1 MFVSLQFKL
10 ELKKEDKEKLIRL
23 MRKQSSAIRVAYNM
37 LKELEKEKTK
47 NPHAQIYHRLR
58 QLFPELPTK
67 YIDSAIYKAKQYP
80 TDKPVVFGSKKLFEK
95 LCKNHLTGKTREE
108 LKKQWRELRQGT
120 LISIGSRH
128 EAVKGNLL
136 LRFMELDG
144 KLHLRITTGNREF
157 IYAKVLREPSNSKD
171 KWLTFMAMLL
181 ESWQTQNYFAYT
193 VELKLRDGETY
204 GSVSFELPTPEVKYT
219 KENGVIAIDTNASPI
234 HLAIAEVSKT
244 GELLSYQTIS
254 LHHLL
259 GLSQNSK
266 DHQEWILA
274 HQLLDLAIQKGKA
287 IAVENL
293 KKLKK
298 GMRGDGKATLRKRLH
313 QWNAKKFL
321 QKLKRVAMLK
331 GVEVIEVNPA
341 YTSVIGMLKYAPQ
354 LSIDK
359 DIAGAYVIGRRALG
373 FKEDTP
379 ENYEKLLKDRTY
391 LEFALKRYEER
402 EKELRELLEKETNQY
417 KRNALKSELRSVE
430 NSKKL
435 LTHLVQSLQSES
447 SSCEGTYGRNPEQGR
462 VTKTTLQ
469 SAWQVLKVALL
480 FPILGKVLPRDLS
493 PLKPVLVE
501 GVWDRV
507 RSRLVPLEAGGTV
520 PTRDFQNSLKD
531 DKAQVSKR
539 ARAFLSLSMPSFI
552 ISSERQ

>member
-10 ELKKEDKEKLIRL
+10 ELKREDKEKLIKL

-37 LKELEKEKTK
+37 LRELEKEKTR

-58 QLFPELPTK
+58 LLFPELPTR

-80 TDKPVVFGSKKLFEK
+80 TDKPVIFGGKRLFEK
-95 LCKNHLTGKTREE
+95 LCKNHLSGKAREK

-120 LISIGSRH
+120 LISIGSKSD
-128 EAVKGNLL
+128 KGNRLT
-136 LRFMELDG
+136 RFEDKEG
-144 KLHLRITTGNREF
+144 RLHLRITTGNREF
-157 IYAKVLREPSNSKD
+157 IYAKVLREPSNNKD

-181 ESWQTQNYFAYT
+181 ESRQTKNYFPYT
-193 VELKLRDGETY
+193 VELKLKNGEVY
-204 GSVSFELPTPEVKYT
+204 GSVSFEIPTPEVRYT

-244 GELLSYQTIS
+244 GDLLSYQTIS
-254 LHHLL
+254 LHHLI

-274 HQLLDLAIQKGKA
+274 HKIVDLAIEKGKA

-298 GMRGDGKATLRKRLH
+298 GMRGDGKAKLRKRLH

-321 QKLKRVAMLK
+321 QKLKRVAMIK
-331 GVEVIEVNPA
+331 GVEVIEVHPA

-373 FKEDTP
+373 FKEDMP
-379 ENYEKLLKDRTY
+379 ENYERLLKDKAY

-402 EKELRELLEKETNQY
+402 EKELRELVEKESNEY
-417 KRNALKSELRSVE
+417 KRNSLKSELRNVQYAKE
-430 NSKKL
+430 L
-435 LTHLVQSLQSES
+435 LANLIQSLQSEP
-447 SSCEGTYGRNPEQGR
+447 SSCKGANGRNPEQGR
-462 VTKTTLQ
+462 GSKASFV
-469 SAWQVLKVALL
+469 AWQVLKVALL

-520 PTRDFQNSLKD
+520 PIRDF
-531 DKAQVSKR
+531 
-539 ARAFLSLSMPSFI
+539 
-552 ISSERQ
+552 

>member
-1 MFVSLQFKL
+1 MFISLQFKL
-10 ELKKEDKEKLIRL
+10 ELKREDKEKLIKL

-58 QLFPELPTK
+58 QLFPDLPTK

-80 TDKPVVFGSKKLFEK
+80 RDKIVVFGSKRLFEK
-95 LCKNHLTGKTREE
+95 LCKNHLSGKAREK

-120 LISIGSRH
+120 LIAIGSKH
-128 EAVKGNLL
+128 KTAQGNLL

-171 KWLTFMAMLL
+171 KWITFMAMLL
-181 ESWQTQNYFAYT
+181 ESWQTQSYFPYT
-193 VELKLRDGETY
+193 VELKLRNGEVY
-204 GSVSFELPTPEVKYT
+204 GSVSFEIPKPEVKYT
-219 KENGVIAIDTNASPI
+219 RENGVIAVDTNASPI
-234 HLAIAEVSKT
+234 HLAVAEVSKT
-244 GELLSYQTIS
+244 GELVSYQTIS

-274 HQLLDLAIQKGKA
+274 HKIVDLAIQKGKA

-298 GMRGDGKATLRKRLH
+298 GMRGDGKAELRKRLH

-341 YTSVIGMLKYAPQ
+341 YTSIIGMLKYAPQ
-354 LSIDK
+354 LNIDK
-359 DIAGAYVIGRRALG
+359 DVAGAYVIGRRALG
-373 FKEDTP
+373 FKEDMP
-379 ENYEKLLKDRTY
+379 ENYEKLLKDKAY

-402 EKELRELLEKETNQY
+402 EKELRELIEKESNEY
-417 KRNALKSELRSVE
+417 KRNALKTELKNVE
-430 NSKKL
+430 NAKKL
-435 LTHLVQSLQSES
+435 LVNLIQSLQSES
-447 SSCEGTYGRNPEQGR
+447 SSCEGANGRNPEQGE
-462 VTKTTLQ
+462 TKKVSQ
-469 SAWQVLKVALL
+469 SAWQVLRVALL
-480 FPILGKVLPRDLS
+480 FPILGKVLPRDFS
-493 PLKPVLVE
+493 PLKPILVE
-501 GVWDRV
+501 GVWDR
-507 RSRLVPLEAGGTV
+507 
-520 PTRDFQNSLKD
+520 
-531 DKAQVSKR
+531 
-539 ARAFLSLSMPSFI
+539 
-552 ISSERQ
+552 

>member
-1 MFVSLQFKL
+1 M
-10 ELKKEDKEKLIRL
+10 
-23 MRKQSSAIRVAYNM
+23 
-37 LKELEKEKTK
+37 EKEKTR

-80 TDKPVVFGSKKLFEK
+80 TDRPVVFGGKRLFEK
-95 LCKNHLTGKTREE
+95 LCKNHLIGEVRER

-120 LISIGSRH
+120 LIGIGSKH
-128 EAVKGNLL
+128 KTAQGNLL

-157 IYAKVLREPSNSKD
+157 IYAKVLREPSNSK
-171 KWLTFMAMLL
+171 
-181 ESWQTQNYFAYT
+181 
-193 VELKLRDGETY
+193 ELKLRDGEVY

-219 KENGVIAIDTNASPI
+219 KEKGVIAIDTNASPI
-234 HLAIAEVSKT
+234 HLAVAEVSKT

-266 DHQEWILA
+266 DQQEWILT
-274 HQLLDLAIQKGKA
+274 HKIVDLAIQKGKA
-287 IAVENL
+287 IAIENL

-298 GMRGDGKATLRKRLH
+298 GNRGDGKAKLRKRLH

-331 GVEVIEVNPA
+331 GVEVVEVNPA
-341 YTSVIGMLKYAPQ
+341 YTSTIGMLKYAPQ
-354 LSIDK
+354 LNIDK
-359 DIAGAYVIGRRALG
+359 DTAGAYVIGRRALG
-373 FKEDTP
+373 FIEDIP
-379 ENYEKLLKDRTY
+379 ENYEKLLKDKAY

-402 EKELRELLEKETNQY
+402 EKELREIMEKESNEY
-417 KRNALKSELRSVE
+417 KRNALKSELKSVE
-430 NSKKL
+430 YAKKL
-435 LTHLVQSLQSES
+435 LIHLIQSLQSES
-447 SSCEGTYGRNPEQGR
+447 SSCEGANGRNPEQGR
-462 VTKTTLQ
+462 VAKTTLQ
-469 SAWQVLKVALL
+469 SAWRVLRVALL
-480 FPILGKVLPRDLS
+480 FPILGKVLPRDIS

-507 RSRLVPLEAGGTV
+507 RSRLVPLEVGGTS
-520 PTRDFQNSLKD
+520 R
-531 DKAQVSKR
+531 
-539 ARAFLSLSMPSFI
+539 
-552 ISSERQ
+552 

>member
-10 ELKKEDKEKLIRL
+10 ELKREDKQKLIKL

-37 LKELEKEKTK
+37 LKELGKEKTK
-47 NPHAQIYHRLR
+47 NPHAQIYQRLR
-58 QLFPELPTK
+58 QLFPELPTR

-80 TDKPVVFGSKKLFEK
+80 TDKPVVFGGKRLFEK
-95 LCKNHLTGKTREE
+95 LCKNHLTGKSREG
-108 LKKQWRELRQGT
+108 LKKQWREQRQGT
-120 LISIGSRH
+120 LVSIGSK
-128 EAVKGNLL
+128 ADKGNRLM
-136 LRFMELDG
+136 RFEDLNG
-144 KLHLRITTGNREF
+144 QLHLRITTGNGEF

-171 KWLTFMAMLL
+171 KWLTFMTTLL
-181 ESWQTQNYFAYT
+181 ESWRTRSYFPYT
-193 VELKLRDGETY
+193 VELKLRDGEVY
-204 GSVSFELPTPEVKYT
+204 GSVSFEIPAPEVRYT

-244 GELLSYQTIS
+244 GELQSYQTIS

-259 GLSQNSK
+259 GLFQNSK

-274 HQLLDLAIQKGKA
+274 HQIVDLAIEKGKA

-298 GMRGDGKATLRKRLH
+298 GVRGDGKAELRKRLH

-354 LSIDK
+354 LNIDK
-359 DIAGAYVIGRRALG
+359 DVAGAYVIGRRALG
-373 FKEDTP
+373 FKEDMP

-402 EKELRELLEKETNQY
+402 EKELRELMEKESNEY
-417 KRNALKSELRSVE
+417 KRNALKSELGNVE
-430 NSKKL
+430 YAKEL
-435 LTHLVQSLQSES
+435 LTNLIQSLQSES
-447 SSCEGTYGRNPEQGR
+447 SSCERANGRNPEQGR
-462 VTKTTLQ
+462 VAKTTLQ
-469 SAWQVLKVALL
+469 SAWVVLKVALL

-493 PLKPVLVE
+493 PLKLVLVE

-507 RSRLVPLEAGGTV
+507 RSRLVPLEVGGAS
-520 PTRDFQNSLKD
+520 R
-531 DKAQVSKR
+531 
-539 ARAFLSLSMPSFI
+539 
-552 ISSERQ
+552 

>member
-10 ELKKEDKEKLIRL
+10 ELRKEDKEKLIKL

-37 LKELEKEKTK
+37 LKELEKEKAK
-47 NPHAQIYHRLR
+47 NPHSQIYHRLR

-80 TDKPVVFGSKKLFEK
+80 TDKPVVFGGKRLFEK
-95 LCKNHLTGKTREE
+95 LCKKHLTGKARER
-108 LKKQWRELRQGT
+108 LKKQWEELRQGT
-120 LISIGSRH
+120 LISVGSKSD
-128 EAVKGNLL
+128 KGNRLT
-136 LRFMELDG
+136 RFEDLNG
-144 KLHLRITTGNREF
+144 QLCLRITIGNREF
-157 IYAKVLREPSNSKD
+157 IYAKVLREPSNGRD
-171 KWLTFMAMLL
+171 KWITFIAMLL
-181 ESWQTQNYFAYT
+181 ESWQTQSYFPYT
-193 VELKLRDGETY
+193 VELKLRDGEVY
-204 GSVSFELPTPEVKYT
+204 GSVSFELSTPKVKYT

-244 GELLSYQTIS
+244 GELVSYQTIN
-254 LHHLL
+254 LHHFL
-259 GLSQNSK
+259 GLSKNSK

-274 HQLLDLAIQKGKA
+274 HQIVDLATEKGKA
-287 IAVENL
+287 IAIENL

-298 GMRGDGKATLRKRLH
+298 GVRGDGKAELRKRLH
-313 QWNAKKFL
+313 HWNAKKFL

-331 GVEVIEVNPA
+331 GVEVREVNPA

-359 DIAGAYVIGRRALG
+359 DIASAYVIGRRALE
-373 FKEDTP
+373 FREDTP
-379 ENYEKLLKDRTY
+379 ENYEKLLKDKAY

-402 EKELRELLEKETNQY
+402 EKELREVIEKESNEY
-417 KRNALKSELRSVE
+417 KRNALESELKNVQNAR
-430 NSKKL
+430 KL
-435 LTHLVQSLQSES
+435 LANLVQSLQSKPS
-447 SSCEGTYGRNPEQGR
+447 GCEGANGRNPEQGR
-462 VTKTTLQ
+462 VAKTTLQ

-507 RSRLVPLEAGGTV
+507 RNRLAPLEVGGAS
-520 PTRDFQNSLKD
+520 R
-531 DKAQVSKR
+531 
-539 ARAFLSLSMPSFI
+539 
-552 ISSERQ
+552 

>member
-10 ELKKEDKEKLIRL
+10 ELKKEDKEKLIKL
-23 MRKQSSAIRVAYNM
+23 MRKQFSAIRTAYNM

-47 NPHAQIYHRLR
+47 NPHAQIYKRLR
-58 QLFPELPTK
+58 QLFPELPTR

-80 TDKPVVFGSKKLFEK
+80 TDKPVVFGGKRLFEK
-95 LCKNHLTGKTREE
+95 LCKNHLSGKTREK

-120 LISIGSRH
+120 LISIGSK
-128 EAVKGNLL
+128 ADKGNRLT
-136 LRFMELDG
+136 RFEDLNG
-144 KLHLRITTGNREF
+144 QLCLRITIGNREF

-171 KWLTFMAMLL
+171 KWITFMAMLL
-181 ESWQTQNYFAYT
+181 ESWQTQSYFPYT
-193 VELKLRDGETY
+193 VELKLREGEIY
-204 GSVSFELPTPEVKYT
+204 GSVSFEIPTHKVKYT
-219 KENGVIAIDTNASPI
+219 KENGVIAIDINASPI

-274 HQLLDLAIQKGKA
+274 HQLLDLAIEKGKA
-287 IAVENL
+287 IAIENL
-293 KKLKK
+293 KELKK
-298 GMRGDGKATLRKRLH
+298 GVRGDGKAKLRKRLH
-313 QWNAKKFL
+313 QWNVKKFL

-331 GVEVIEVNPA
+331 GVEVVEVNPA

-359 DIAGAYVIGRRALG
+359 DIASAYVIGRRALG
-373 FKEDTP
+373 FKEDIP

-402 EKELRELLEKETNQY
+402 EKELRELIEKESNEY

-430 NSKKL
+430 DARKL
-435 LTHLVQSLQSES
+435 LANLLQSLQSES
-447 SSCEGTYGRNPEQGR
+447 SSCEGANGRNPERGR
-462 VTKTTLQ
+462 GDKASS

-493 PLKPVLVE
+493 PLKPLLME

-507 RSRLVPLEAGGTV
+507 RSRLVPLEVGGAS
-520 PTRDFQNSLKD
+520 Q
-531 DKAQVSKR
+531 
-539 ARAFLSLSMPSFI
+539 
-552 ISSERQ
+552 

>member
-10 ELKKEDKEKLIRL
+10 ELKREDKEKLIQL

-37 LKELEKEKTK
+37 LKELEKEKAK
-47 NPHAQIYHRLR
+47 NIHSQIYHRLR
-58 QLFPELPTK
+58 KLFPELPTS
-67 YIDSAIYKAKQYP
+67 YIKSAIYKAKQYP
-80 TDKPVVFGSKKLFEK
+80 TNKSVVFGGKRLFEK
-95 LCKNHLTGKTREE
+95 LCKNHLTGKAREK

-120 LISIGSRH
+120 LISIGSK
-128 EAVKGNLL
+128 ADKGNRLT
-136 LRFMELDG
+136 RFEDLNG
-144 KLHLRITTGNREF
+144 QLYLRITIGNREF

-171 KWLTFMAMLL
+171 KWITFMAMLL
-181 ESWQTQNYFAYT
+181 ESWQTKNYFAYT
-193 VELKLRDGETY
+193 VELKLRDGEVY

-244 GELLSYQTIS
+244 GELVSYQTIS

-259 GLSQNSK
+259 GLSQKSK
-266 DHQEWILA
+266 DHQEWVLA
-274 HQLLDLAIQKGKA
+274 HQIVVLAIQKGKA

-293 KKLKK
+293 KKLRK
-298 GMRGDGKATLRKRLH
+298 GTRGDGKAKLRRILH
-313 QWNAKKFL
+313 NWNAKKFL

-373 FKEDTP
+373 FKEDVP
-379 ENYEKLLKDRTY
+379 ENYEKLLRDKAY

-402 EKELRELLEKETNQY
+402 EKELRELLEKETNEY
-417 KRNALKSELRSVE
+417 KSNALESELRVVE
-430 NSKKL
+430 NAKKL
-435 LTHLVQSLQSES
+435 LTNLIQSLQSKP
-447 SSCEGTYGRNPEQGR
+447 SSCKGAYGRNPEQGE
-462 VTKTTLQ
+462 TKKVSQ
-469 SAWQVLKVALL
+469 VVWRVLKVALL
-480 FPILGKVLPRDLS
+480 FPILGRVLLRDLS

-507 RSRLVPLEAGGTV
+507 RRSKGLVPLEAGGTS
-520 PTRDFQNSLKD
+520 R
-531 DKAQVSKR
+531 
-539 ARAFLSLSMPSFI
+539 
-552 ISSERQ
+552 

>member
-10 ELKKEDKEKLIRL
+10 ELKKEDREKLIKL

-37 LKELEKEKTK
+37 LKELEKEKTR
-47 NPHAQIYHRLR
+47 NPHAQIYHRLK

-80 TDKPVVFGSKKLFEK
+80 TNKPVVFGGKRLFEK
-95 LCKNHLTGKTREE
+95 LCKNHLSGKTRER
-108 LKKQWRELRQGT
+108 LIRQWKERRQGT
-120 LISIGSRH
+120 LISIGSRSD
-128 EAVKGNLL
+128 KGNRLM
-136 LRFMELDG
+136 RFEDLNG
-144 KLHLRITTGNREF
+144 QLHLRITTGNREF

-181 ESWQTQNYFAYT
+181 ESWQTQSYFPYT
-193 VELKLRDGETY
+193 VELKLRDGEVY
-204 GSVSFELPTPEVKYT
+204 GSVSFEIPTPEVKYT

-259 GLSQNSK
+259 GLSKNAK

-274 HQLLDLAIQKGKA
+274 NKIVDLAIEKGKA

-298 GMRGDGKATLRKRLH
+298 GTRGDGKAKLRRILH
-313 QWNAKKFL
+313 QWNAKKLL
-321 QKLKRVAMLK
+321 QKIKRVAMLK

-373 FKEDTP
+373 FKEDMP
-379 ENYEKLLKDRTY
+379 ENYEKLLKDKAY
-391 LEFALKRYEER
+391 LEFALKRYEEG
-402 EKELRELLEKETNQY
+402 EEKLKELLAKETNEY
-417 KRNALKSELRSVE
+417 KRNALESELKVVE
-430 NSKKL
+430 NAKKL
-435 LTHLVQSLQSES
+435 LTNLLQSLQSES
-447 SSCEGTYGRNPEQGR
+447 SSCEGANGRNPKQGR
-462 VTKTTLQ
+462 GNLASSV
-469 SAWQVLKVALL
+469 AWRVLKVALL
-480 FPILGKVLPRDLS
+480 FPILGKVVPRDLS

-507 RSRLVPLEAGGTV
+507 RRSNGLVPLEAGGTV
-520 PTRDFQNSLKD
+520 PTRDF
-531 DKAQVSKR
+531 
-539 ARAFLSLSMPSFI
+539 
-552 ISSERQ
+552 

>member
-10 ELKKEDKEKLIRL
+10 ELKKEDKEKLIKL

-37 LKELEKEKTK
+37 LRELEKEKTK

-80 TDKPVVFGSKKLFEK
+80 TDKPVMFGGKRLFEK
-95 LCKNHLTGKTREE
+95 LCKNHLQGKAREG
-108 LKKQWRELRQGT
+108 LKKQWKEQRQGT
-120 LISIGSRH
+120 FISIGSK
-128 EAVKGNLL
+128 ADKGNRLT
-136 LRFMELDG
+136 RFENING
-144 KLHLRITTGNREF
+144 QLHLRITTGNGEF
-157 IYAKVLREPSNSKD
+157 TYAKVLREPKSSKD

-181 ESWQTQNYFAYT
+181 ESWQTKNYFAYT
-193 VELKLRDGETY
+193 VELKLGDGEVY
-204 GSVSFELPTPEVKYT
+204 GSVSFELPTPEVRYT

-234 HLAIAEVSKT
+234 HLAIAEVSKN

-254 LHHLL
+254 LHNLL

-274 HQLLDLAIQKGKA
+274 HKVVDLAIEKGKA

-293 KKLKK
+293 KKLKR
-298 GMRGDGKATLRKRLH
+298 GMRRDGKAKLRKRLH

-354 LSIDK
+354 LNIDK

-373 FKEDTP
+373 FKEDMP
-379 ENYEKLLKDRTY
+379 ENYEKLLKDGAY
-391 LEFALKRYEER
+391 LEFALKKYEER
-402 EKELRELLEKETNQY
+402 EKELTELIEKETNEY
-417 KRNALKSELRSVE
+417 KRNALKSELKNVE
-430 NSKKL
+430 SAHPL
-435 LTHLVQSLQSES
+435 LADLLQSLQSELS
-447 SSCEGTYGRNPEQGR
+447 PCEGADGRNPERGR
-462 VTKTTLQ
+462 GKSASSV
-469 SAWQVLKVALL
+469 AWQVLKVALL
-480 FPILGKVLPRDLS
+480 LPILGKVLPRDLS

-520 PTRDFQNSLKD
+520 PIRDF
-531 DKAQVSKR
+531 
-539 ARAFLSLSMPSFI
+539 
-552 ISSERQ
+552 

>member
-1 MFVSLQFKL
+1 
-10 ELKKEDKEKLIRL
+10 
-23 MRKQSSAIRVAYNM
+23 
-37 LKELEKEKTK
+37 
-47 NPHAQIYHRLR
+47 
-58 QLFPELPTK
+58 
-67 YIDSAIYKAKQYP
+67 
-80 TDKPVVFGSKKLFEK
+80 VFGSKRLFEK

-136 LRFMELDG
+136 LRFVELDG

-157 IYAKVLREPSNSKD
+157 IYAKVLREPSNGKD

-181 ESWQTQNYFAYT
+181 ESWQTQNYFPYT
-193 VELKLRDGETY
+193 VELKLRDGEVY

-254 LHHLL
+254 LHNFL

-287 IAVENL
+287 IATENL

-298 GMRGDGKATLRKRLH
+298 GMRGDGKATLRKILH
-313 QWNAKKFL
+313 NWNAKKFL

-331 GVEVIEVNPA
+331 GVEVIEVHPA

-354 LSIDK
+354 LNIDK

-373 FKEDTP
+373 FKEDMP
-379 ENYEKLLKDRTY
+379 ENYEKLLKDKAY

-402 EKELRELLEKETNQY
+402 EKELRELIEKESNEY
-417 KRNALKSELRSVE
+417 KRNAIKSELRNVE
-430 NSKKL
+430 DAKKL
-435 LTHLVQSLQSES
+435 IVNLIQSLQSES
-447 SSCEGTYGRNPEQGR
+447 SSCKGANGRNPEQGE
-462 VTKTTLQ
+462 TKKVSQ
-469 SAWQVLKVALL
+469 IAWQVLKVAFL
-480 FPILGKVLPRDLS
+480 FPILGRVLPRDLS

-520 PTRDFQNSLKD
+520 PIRDF
-531 DKAQVSKR
+531 
-539 ARAFLSLSMPSFI
+539 
-552 ISSERQ
+552 

>member
-10 ELKKEDKEKLIRL
+10 ELKREDKEKLIKL
-23 MRKQSSAIRVAYNM
+23 MRKQSTAIRTAYNM
-37 LKELEKEKTK
+37 LKELEKEKTR
-47 NPHAQIYHRLR
+47 NPHAQIYQRLR

-80 TDKPVVFGSKKLFEK
+80 TDKPVVFGSKKLFKK

-108 LKKQWRELRQGT
+108 LKKQWRELRQGA

-136 LRFMELDG
+136 LRFVELDG
-144 KLHLRITTGNREF
+144 KLHLRITTGKREF

-171 KWLTFMAMLL
+171 KWLSFIAMLL

-193 VELKLRDGETY
+193 VELKLRNGEVY
-204 GSVSFELPTPEVKYT
+204 GSVSFELPTPEVRYT

-244 GELLSYQTIS
+244 GELLSYQTIN

-259 GLSQNSK
+259 GLSQNTK

-274 HQLLDLAIQKGKA
+274 HQIVDLAIQKNKA
-287 IAVENL
+287 VAIENL

-298 GMRGDGKATLRKRLH
+298 GMRGDGKAELRKRLH

-331 GVEVIEVNPA
+331 GVEVVEVNPA
-341 YTSVIGMLKYAPQ
+341 YTSIIGMLKYAPQ
-354 LSIDK
+354 LNIDK

-373 FKEDTP
+373 FKEDMP
-379 ENYEKLLKDRTY
+379 ENYEKLLKDKAY

-402 EKELRELLEKETNQY
+402 EKELRELLEEETNQY
-417 KRNALKSELRSVE
+417 KRNALESELKVVE
-430 NSKKL
+430 NARKL
-435 LTHLVQSLQSES
+435 LINLIQSLQSES
-447 SSCEGTYGRNPEQGR
+447 SSCEGAYGRNPEQGR
-462 VTKTTLQ
+462 VAKTTLQ

-493 PLKPVLVE
+493 PLKPILVE

-520 PTRDFQNSLKD
+520 PIRDF
-531 DKAQVSKR
+531 
-539 ARAFLSLSMPSFI
+539 
-552 ISSERQ
+552 